1 MRYGQGLLEEILRRT
16 DLVQLVGRRV
26 KLVRKGKV
34 MWGCCPFHQEKSP
47 SFKVENE
54 RRTYKCFGCGAGGDA
69 FKWLME
75 TEGLSFPE
83 SVEQLAGEAG
93 VDLPKWSPEDEAR
106 EQKKKSL
113 YDIVEAAC
121 EFFEAQ
127 LRGPQGH
134 AARDYLAGRGLDLA
148 AAAEFRLGFAPG
160 GSQSQNPLIEHLKT
174 KNITVDDMIA
184 AGLARPGQEGRGPR
198 DFFFGRVTF
207 PISDAR
213 GRLIAF
219 GARALDADAKP
230 KYINTGETSLFSK
243 GHNLYNFAKA
253 RPAALKSG
261 TIILAE
267 GYMDVIAL
275 VRAGFAHAVAPL
287 GTALTEDQLALM
299 WRAAPEP
306 ILAFDGDDAGL
317 RAGTR
322 AAHLAL
328 PHLKP
333 GHSLRFAFLPPGEDP
348 DTLIRSQGPAG
359 MKKLLEAAEPLG
371 RVLWRAETED
381 KDFSTPE
388 RRAGLEKTLSE
399 LVGRI
404 GDSTIADYYRADFRE
419 KVFDAFK
426 RRKPAEDGRR
436 GSGTAPRRGAGAWQ
450 QGRNGARGGNRP
462 AYGSQETVS
471 PAVKNSLLA
480 RSGRAGALRVK
491 EMELALLLLEA
502 PELALTYAET
512 LAALPFSDP
521 NLDKLRHELLNLAAS
536 GVRLE
541 KQGLEDHLQRS
552 GMAELVERL
561 VARRAAGQLGAADE
575 ARERVQGEVPDGDDV
590 EARWLRATAQL
601 REMAE
606 FGPERA
612 RAFERYKSEA
622 TEESWHDAHR
632 LLGPLPND

>member
-26 KLVRKGKV
+26 KLIRKGRV

-83 SVEQLAGEAG
+83 AVDRLAGEAG
-93 VDLPKWSPEDEAR
+93 VELPKWSPEDEAR

-113 YDIVEAAC
+113 YDVVEAASA
-121 EFFEAQ
+121 FFEAQ
-127 LRGPQGH
+127 LRGPAGRE
-134 AARDYLAGRGLDLA
+134 AWDYLASRGLHDEA
-148 AAAEFRLGFAPG
+148 AKTFRLGFAPG
-160 GSQSQNPLIEHLKT
+160 GNSALIEHLKT

-184 AGLARPGQEGRGPR
+184 AGLARPADENRGLR
-198 DFFFGRVTF
+198 DFFYNRVTF

-219 GARALDADAKP
+219 GARALDPDAKP
-230 KYINTGETSLFSK
+230 KYINTGETTLFSK
-243 GHNLYNFAKA
+243 GHNLYNFAAA
-253 RPAALKSG
+253 RPAALKAG
-261 TIILAE
+261 TIILVE

-275 VRAGFAHAVAPL
+275 VRAGFPNAVAPL
-287 GTALTEDQLALM
+287 GTALTEDQLALL
-299 WRAAPEP
+299 WRVAPEP

-348 DTLIRSQGPAG
+348 DTLIAREGPAA
-359 MKKLLEAAEPLG
+359 MKKLLDAAEPLG

-388 RRAGLEKTLSE
+388 RRAGLEKALAE
-399 LVGRI
+399 IVGRI
-404 GDSTIADYYRADFRE
+404 ADPTIAGYYRRDFEE

-426 RRKPAEDGRR
+426 RRASAPGPRGRR
-436 GSGTAPRRGAGAWQ
+436 FEPRRAAAGGNR
-450 QGRNGARGGNRP
+450 QGPGRGARGF
-462 AYGSQETVS
+462 ATQESVS

-480 RSGRAGALRVK
+480 RSAHGGARRIK
-491 EMELALLLLEA
+491 EFEVAALLLEA
-502 PELALTYAET
+502 PGLALTHGET
-512 LAALPFSDP
+512 LAALPFSEP
-521 NLDKLRHELLNLAAS
+521 HLDRLRQELLNLAAS
-536 GVRLE
+536 GFRLE
-541 KQGLEDHLQRS
+541 NEALETHLVSS

-561 VARRAAGQLGAADE
+561 KARRAPGKLSAAD
-575 ARERVQGEVPDGDDV
+575 AAQERAQGGAVDDEDA
-590 EARWLRATAQL
+590 EARWLQAVADL

-606 FGPERA
+606 LGPERV

-622 TEESWHDAHR
+622 TEENWRDAHQLQR
-632 LLGPLPND
+632 PLPSD